1 MAVHNIITGRKQL
14 LPPKYTSQKKR
25 AGSLDTKAVDL
36 LKGINEEKKSW
47 VTISMVA
54 VNIYI
59 SAYFAA
65 PTVSKIFPS
74 N

>member
-1 MAVHNIITGRKQL
+1 MAVHNRIIGRKRQ
-14 LPPKYTSQKKR
+14 LPPKYTSRKKR
-25 AGSLDTKAVDL
+25 AGSLDAKAVDL

-47 VTISMVA
+47 VTISMGA

-59 SAYFAA
+59 SAYFALQTIA
-65 PTVSKIFPS
+65 IPTS